1 MVVFC
6 YILVAELAQ
15 GSTHV
20 VSIFTVRAV
29 RNEPFIGLTP
39 EPKLSVAVS
48 VRAEAACL
56 LKHGKV

>member
-1 MVVFC
+1 MVVFLL
-6 YILVAELAQ
+6 YL
-15 GSTHV
+15 GSTAGTRKYPCGFHFYCE
-20 VSIFTVRAV
+20 SV

-48 VRAEAACL
+48 VRAEAAGL